1 MAFAGASLIAN
12 GKLCAATESVVD
24 SGADSG
30 YHLLFVQG
38 YSRTKQTTPND
49 DWIESR
55 PFIVG
60 GRRWTIDY
68 HPNGF
73 EDEEFISLVLTLDD
87 DIEPSVN
94 VQYVFSFIDQPE
106 LRVPKHIRQSQPVYL
121 DERLDGQYEFM
132 KMEDFERSRH
142 LKDDSF
148 ILRCDL
154 VVCKPGANTK
164 GQSACS
170 DARPFTKLPPPD
182 LQSHLANLLLSKEC
196 ADITFE
202 VGGEEFAAHR
212 CLLVARSTV
221 FRAQLSGAMNESS
234 VVKISGIKAD
244 VFRGLL
250 TFIYTDAVPDF
261 MEADDD
267 DVETY
272 ATRLLEFLEAA
283 ERYDLEKLKLVCEEK
298 LADFLCADMESG
310 IIVNEL
316 LSKFALLN
324 L

>member
-1 MAFAGASLIAN
+1 MAFDGASLIAD

-24 SGADSG
+24 AGTDSG
-30 YHLLFVQG
+30 YHLLVVQG
-38 YSRTKQTTPND
+38 YSRTKEKTPKD
-49 DWIESR
+49 D
-55 PFIVG
+55 
-60 GRRWTIDY
+60 
-68 HPNGF
+68 
-73 EDEEFISLVLTLDD
+73 
-87 DIEPSVN
+87 
-94 VQYVFSFIDQPE
+94 FIDQPK

-170 DARPFTKLPPPD
+170 DARP
-182 LQSHLANLLLSKEC
+182 
-196 ADITFE
+196 
-202 VGGEEFAAHR
+202 
-212 CLLVARSTV
+212 
-221 FRAQLSGAMNESS
+221 AQLSSAMNESS

-272 ATRLLEFLEAA
+272 ATRLLEFLETSHSGSNFSTT
-283 ERYDLEKLKLVCEEK
+283 ERYDLEKLKSVCEEK
-298 LADFLCADMESG
+298 LADFLCADMESD

>member
-1 MAFAGASLIAN
+1 MAFAGASLVAD

-24 SGADSG
+24 SGADCG

-38 YSRTKQTTPND
+38 YSRTN
-49 DWIESR
+49 
-55 PFIVG
+55 
-60 GRRWTIDY
+60 
-68 HPNGF
+68 
-73 EDEEFISLVLTLDD
+73 
-87 DIEPSVN
+87 
-94 VQYVFSFIDQPE
+94 FIDQPE

-132 KMEDFERSRH
+132 KIKDFERSRH

-154 VVCKPGANTK
+154 VVCKPGTNTK

-170 DARPFTKLPPPD
+170 AARPFTKLPPPD
-182 LQSHLANLLLSKEC
+182 LQSRLANLLLSKEC

-221 FRAQLSGAMNESS
+221 FRAQLSGAMNESC

-267 DVETY
+267 DVETF

-283 ERYDLEKLKLVCEEK
+283 ERYDLEKLKTVCEEK
-298 LADFLCADMESG
+298 LADFLCADMESD